1 MIFNI
6 RKKQISSKYI
16 CFLLLCLATFLMP
29 RDSLG
34 LKKILFLVTVMSNIN
49 IIIYEYKRNV
59 SLFLISVFLPFFLF
73 VISAIQI
80 DEIFLP
86 LTYIYFFAYFP
97 LAFAIA
103 KYDIDIKSIFMVV
116 INIMTFIILTSV
128 LLDISGVMS
137 IYNNPVLQWL
147 NDMGEAQVSASP
159 YAIAKYVIFL
169 KASPV
174 MIYGILVYLER
185 KRYVLASL
193 VFVAVLFT
201 GTRANIYLAILVTV
215 VYVFVYEPNVK
226 LRLVCGLVG
235 IALALR
241 LGTIFYD
248 KVQMINW
255 AKAEGDEIRFA
266 AIESIFN
273 AMNSSKISYL
283 IGMGYGS
290 KYYSL
295 GRIGYI
301 ENSELT
307 YLELVREVG
316 IPSAIAFIVFLV
328 NPLFKLYRNHK
339 IEFLFWGAYLVEAV
353 VEPFLFTSTGFCV
366 FMMIF
371 SMIFKEKK
379 EVS

>member
-1 MIFNI
+1 MILKTG
-6 RKKQISSKYI
+6 KKQIYSKYI

-34 LKKILFLVTVMSNIN
+34 LKKILLLVTVVFNIN
-49 IIIYEYKRNV
+49 IIVYEYKRNV
-59 SLFLISVFLPFFLF
+59 GLFLISVVLPFFLF

-80 DEIFLP
+80 GKIFLP

-97 LAFAIA
+97 LAFVIA

-116 INIMTFIILTSV
+116 INVMTFIILVSA
-128 LLDISGVMS
+128 LLDICGVMS
-137 IYNNPVLQWL
+137 IYNNPLLQWL
-147 NDMGEAQVSASP
+147 NDAGEAQVSASP

-174 MIYGILVYLER
+174 MIYGILVYLEK
-185 KRYVLASL
+185 KRYILAGL

-215 VYVFVYEPNVK
+215 VYVFMYEPNVK
-226 LRLVCGLVG
+226 LRVLLGLVC
-235 IALALR
+235 IALVLR
-241 LGTIFYD
+241 FGATFYD

-255 AKAEGDEIRFA
+255 AKAEGDEIRFL

-273 AMNSSKISYL
+273 SMNNSKESYL

-295 GRIGYI
+295 GRKGYI

-316 IPSAIAFIVFLV
+316 IPSAIAFIVFV
-328 NPLFKLYRNHK
+328 VAPLFKLYRKHK
-339 IEFLFWGAYLVEAV
+339 IEFLFWGAYLVESV

-366 FMMIF
+366 FMMVI
-371 SMIFKEKK
+371 SVIFKEKK
-379 EVS
+379 EVY